1 VRGRAARSPVQCTA
15 SALFN
20 DYIFLVSLRETQ
32 PSSTCTYVREK
43 HLSCPASCPFSRHM
57 TPLQRYLQDA
67 VRTLSPSC
75 LSHFRWTVSSQ
86 GAQKRTD
93 ERAWHWQDLARCRH
107 SHFWACSPR
116 VEFGDSL
123 VNDVFACSLLLAFH
137 PKRWYAIGRSNS
149 HANADILSHDASI
162 LSVGLCSPPAVV
174 FF

>member
-1 VRGRAARSPVQCTA
+1 MIQQRLGSLWAQGTARAASPAAARSHRARCAYKVRVSCMRGRATRSPVQCTA

-32 PSSTCTYVREK
+32 PSSTCTYVKKK

-107 SHFWACSPR
+107 SHFWACSPP
-116 VEFGDSL
+116 
-123 VNDVFACSLLLAFH
+123 DVRMFAQACKHVLCA
-137 PKRWYAIGRSNS
+137 RW
-149 HANADILSHDASI
+149 
-162 LSVGLCSPPAVV
+162 CQ
-174 FF
+174 